1 MRRQR
6 DIALVWLVVLT
17 TLSSPVWGQDKA
29 TFTFHV
35 TQAKREG
42 LNLSVE
48 GESTTVQYK
57 LSCVEKSKENTCY
70 MPQAAKDYQAKL
82 APNPGYIYVYGISG
96 GDAIFT
102 IDAQQEKP
110 RGNK

>member
-6 DIALVWLVVLT
+6 DTALVWLLVLT
-17 TLSSPVWGQDKA
+17 AFNPTVWGQDKA

-42 LNLSVE
+42 LNVSVE
-48 GESTTVQYK
+48 GESSTVQYK
-57 LSCVEKSKENTCY
+57 VSCVEKNKENTCY

-82 APNPGYIYVYGISG
+82 ASNPGYIYVYGISG

-102 IDAQQEKP
+102 IDAQQEK
-110 RGNK
+110 RQGKK